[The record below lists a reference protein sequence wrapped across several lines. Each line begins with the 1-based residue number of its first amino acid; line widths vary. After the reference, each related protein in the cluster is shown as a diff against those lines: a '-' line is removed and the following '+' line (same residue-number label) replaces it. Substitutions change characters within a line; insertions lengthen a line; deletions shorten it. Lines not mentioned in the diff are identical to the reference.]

1 MAEEKEIMD
10 LVDWKG
16 FTEEDFEKFKEW
28 DGKSKA
34 DFSRQFFAGNMC
46 MKIPDSEELSTG
58 ERAYRDVDF
67 VVLRPEGPSTFDT
80 MHFHSEFDLPA
91 LNYDDF
97 KGKIN
102 ETLTYLVN
110 NCHMDEILDARPDK
124 WAAGYCDELTADAK
138 QFLNEGKSFEAFE
151 KEVIKKNPRLNASL
165 FGSSKELAK
174 KIRKNL
180 EKDKEMKAFLEK
192 PGNSR

>member
-67 VVLRPEGPSTFDT
+67 VVLRPQGPSTFDT

-138 QFLNEGKSFEAFE
+138 QFLKEGKSFEAFE

-165 FGSSKELAK
+165 FGSSKDLAK

-180 EKDKEMKAFLEK
+180 EKDKEMKAFIEK